1 MAPFSELGRKTSLMK
16 RHFSGLAGLGWG
28 MYLEALQ
35 VPCAM
40 VMTIIAVIQLIGINH
55 LLIAL
60 VTTGSKLLFSLSLL
74 VSGRSGFEGKSN
86 LLLHREDLRTPISH
100 LGLYD
105 FMPSNAVSHT
115 RSLLVNHQFLS
126 VP

>member
-1 MAPFSELGRKTSLMK
+1 MAPFSELGRQISLMK

-28 MYLEALQ
+28 MYLEAIQ

-40 VMTIIAVIQLIGINH
+40 VMTIIAIIQLIAINH
-55 LLIAL
+55 LLIEL
-60 VTTGSKLLFSLSLL
+60 VTTGSKLLSSLSLL
-74 VSGRSGFEGKSN
+74 VSGRSGFEGKST
-86 LLLHREDLRTPISH
+86 LLHRGNLRTPVSH

-105 FMPSNAVSHT
+105 FVPSNAISHT
-115 RSLLVNHQFLS
+115 RSLLVNHQFLT